1 MKRFGA
7 FVLAAA
13 VVVGVAGA
21 SFAKAGSA
29 TMKII
34 EQAQTMT
41 LEELAKKAIEES
53 NGKMFYGLGNSS
65 RGKSALPLFIKYLQ
79 TFEPGYTLNFE
90 WQQPK
95 NNKIFDQL
103 TADAQKDKGTFSFWS
118 ARPAKTVTVNSKPVS
133 VSAVSPNVYSVE
145 LKEAAIVRI

>member
-103 TADAQKDKGTFSFWS
+103 TADAQKDKGTFSM
-118 ARPAKTVTVNSKPVS
+118 TLIQDCNQIESKMVQTGVLDTFVP
-133 VSAVSPNVYSVE
+133 
-145 LKEAAIVRI
+145 KG